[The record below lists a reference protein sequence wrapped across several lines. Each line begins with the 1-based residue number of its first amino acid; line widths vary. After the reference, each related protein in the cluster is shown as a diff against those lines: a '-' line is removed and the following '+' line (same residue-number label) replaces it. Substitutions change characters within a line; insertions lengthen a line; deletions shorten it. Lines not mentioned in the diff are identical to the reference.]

1 MLLRVITRRVIAL
14 GEGDRDRR
22 GRAFPAIRAGRVK
35 GRRMPQDPSRDAD
48 KPPEPG
54 WSRLVR
60 FVRGVAETVITVVI
74 VNDLVQQVINR
85 VAS

>member
-1 MLLRVITRRVIAL
+1 
-14 GEGDRDRR
+14 
-22 GRAFPAIRAGRVK
+22 
-35 GRRMPQDPSRDAD
+35 MPQDPSRDAD